1 MSEEITHCSGQI
13 MVKEGLKGILRKIG
27 KVYSLS
33 EVSQKKKNL
42 FPLNPLN
49 FTVIVLNCS
58 RYANNMMS
66 IFFER
71 KD

>member
-1 MSEEITHCSGQI
+1 

-33 EVSQKKKNL
+33 EVSQKKKKL
-42 FPLNPLN
+42 FSLSPLN

-58 RYANNMMS
+58 RYANNMMP
-66 IFFER
+66 IVLER
-71 KD
+71 KDQT